1 MVSGSLMRIPTYR
14 EVESG
19 VGTILREQNGIGAI
33 LIDLSSLARIER
45 SFGAKAYQAL
55 QTQIEHVLGE
65 VRDKVREG
73 DILVR
78 DPDGDRFIL
87 FLSRRRD
94 GKNALSVENLQKF
107 AQRLEEQIRPRV
119 SRLSLPYLRERPSVD
134 VGYGFV
140 IHSPLES
147 DDRQIQRV
155 IEECRGSAD
164 LRRLIRERDEHEG
177 LIEIIHNRQLWT
189 AFQPIVELE
198 TRRIVGHE
206 GLSRGPRASELE
218 TPYALFGAAGRQG
231 ITEELERACRR
242 QAFVDWEVFGAS
254 GRLFINTVPATVRD
268 TSFLGR
274 GVLDYLGPRL
284 SPRDVTLEITEQRV
298 IENLN
303 LYREAMH
310 SFMDLGFSF
319 AIDDVG
325 AGYSGLET
333 MATLGAA
340 YLKIDMVLVRDV
352 HHKRVSQQIVK
363 AILDMGAGVD
373 AKVIAEGIE
382 TQEEAEAL
390 KGLGVLWGQGYLFG
404 RPQDPYVPG
413 FRPGVRTTA

>member
-1 MVSGSLMRIPTYR
+1 MSSGSLMKIPTYR

-19 VGTILREQNGIGAI
+19 VGTVLREQNGIGAI
-33 LIDLSSLARIER
+33 AIDLSSLARIER
-45 SFGAKAYQAL
+45 SFGAKAYKAL
-55 QTQIEHVLGE
+55 LLQIDSLLGE
-65 VRDKVREG
+65 VKDKVREG
-73 DILVR
+73 DILIR
-78 DPDGDRFIL
+78 DADGDSYVL

-94 GKNALSVENLQKF
+94 GKNALSVQDLQKL
-107 AQRLEEQIRPRV
+107 AGRIEGQIRPRI
-119 SRLSLPYLRERPSVD
+119 SRLSMPYLRERPSVG

-147 DDRQIQRV
+147 DERQIQRV
-155 IEECRGSAD
+155 IEECRASAE
-164 LRRLIRERDEHEG
+164 LRRRIRERDEHEG
-177 LIEIIHNRQLWT
+177 LIEVIHNRQLWT

-198 TRRIVGHE
+198 TRRVVGHE
-206 GLSRGPRASELE
+206 GLSRGPRGTELE

-340 YLKIDMVLVRDV
+340 YLKIDMVLVRGV
-352 HHKRVSQQIVK
+352 HHKRVSQQVVK
-363 AILDMGAGVD
+363 AILDMGTGVD
-373 AKVIAEGIE
+373 AIVIAEGIE
-382 TQEEAEAL
+382 TQDEADTL
-390 KGLGVLWGQGYLFG
+390 VNLGIRWGQGYLFG
-404 RPQDPYVPG
+404 RPQDPYAPG
-413 FRPGVRTTA
+413 FRPGIRTT

>member
-1 MVSGSLMRIPTYR
+1 MKIPTYR
-14 EVESG
+14 EVEAD
-19 VGTILREQNGIGAI
+19 VGTILREQNGIGAV
-33 LIDLSSLARIER
+33 LMDLGSLAGIER
-45 SFGAKAYQAL
+45 GFGEKAYQAL
-55 QTQIEHVLGE
+55 RTQIEPVIAE
-65 VRDKVREG
+65 VKDKVREG

-78 DPDGDRFIL
+78 DPDGDRYVL

-94 GKNALSVENLQKF
+94 GRNALSVADLQKL
-107 AQRLEEQIRPRV
+107 AERVEDHIRPRV
-119 SRLSLPYLRERPSVD
+119 GRLTTPYLRERPLVD

-147 DDRQIQRV
+147 DDRQIRRV
-155 IEECRGSAD
+155 MEECRASSD
-164 LRRLIRERDEHEG
+164 LRRRIRERDEHEG

-198 TRRIVGHE
+198 SRRIVGHE
-206 GLSRGPRASELE
+206 GLSRGPRGTELE
-218 TPYALFGAAGRQG
+218 TPYALFGAAGRHSV
-231 ITEELERACRR
+231 TEELERACRR
-242 QAFVDWEVFGAS
+242 QAFVDWEVFAAG

-274 GVLDYLGPRL
+274 GVFDYLGPRL

-310 SFMDLGFSF
+310 SFMDMGFSF

-352 HHKRVSQQIVK
+352 HHKRVSQQVVK

-373 AKVIAEGIE
+373 AIVIAEGIE

-390 KGLGVLWGQGYLFG
+390 MGLGVRFGQGYHFG
-404 RPQDPYVPG
+404 RPQDPYAPG
-413 FRPGVRTTA
+413 FRPGARAAV

>member
-1 MVSGSLMRIPTYR
+1 MGSGSLMKVPTYR

-19 VGTILREQNGIGAI
+19 VGTILREQNGIGAVV
-33 LIDLSSLARIER
+33 IDLSSLARIER

-55 QTQIEHVLGE
+55 GAQIESLLGE
-65 VRDKVREG
+65 VKDKVREG

-78 DPDGDRFIL
+78 EPDGDRYVL

-94 GKNALSVENLQKF
+94 GRNALSVQDLQKL
-107 AQRLEEQIRPRV
+107 AARVEEHIRPRI
-119 SRLSLPYLRERPSVD
+119 SRLSMPYLRERPSVG

-147 DDRQIQRV
+147 DERQIQRV
-155 IEECRGSAD
+155 IEECRTSAE
-164 LRRLIRERDEHEG
+164 LRRRIRERDEHEG
-177 LIEIIHNRQLWT
+177 LIEVIHNRQLWT

-198 TRRIVGHE
+198 TRRVVGHE
-206 GLSRGPRASELE
+206 GLSRGPRGTELE

-340 YLKIDMVLVRDV
+340 YLKIDMVLVRGV
-352 HHKRVSQQIVK
+352 HHKRVSQQVVK
-363 AILDMGAGVD
+363 AILDMGTGVD
-373 AKVIAEGIE
+373 AIVIAEGIE
-382 TQEEAEAL
+382 TQDEADTL
-390 KGLGVLWGQGYLFG
+390 VNLGIRWGQGYLFG
-404 RPQDPYVPG
+404 RPQDPYAPG
-413 FRPGVRTTA
+413 FRPGIRTT

>member
-1 MVSGSLMRIPTYR
+1 MVTGSLMTIPTYR
-14 EVESG
+14 EVEDS
-19 VGTILREQNGIGAI
+19 VGAILREQNGIGAI
-33 LIDLSSLARIER
+33 LVDLASLARIER

-55 QTQIEHVLGE
+55 RAQIEPLLGE
-65 VRDKVREG
+65 IKDKVREG

-78 DPDGDRFIL
+78 DPDGDRFVL

-94 GKNALSVENLQKF
+94 GKNALSVQDLQKL
-107 AQRLEEQIRPRV
+107 ADRIEEHVRPRIA
-119 SRLSLPYLRERPSVD
+119 RLTMPYLRERRLVD

-140 IHSPLES
+140 IYSPLES

-155 IEECRGSAD
+155 MEECRASSD

-177 LIEIIHNRQLWT
+177 LIEVIHNRQLWT
-189 AFQPIVELE
+189 AFQPIVELQ

-206 GLSRGPRASELE
+206 GLSRGPRGTELE

-231 ITEELERACRR
+231 LTEELERACRR
-242 QAFVDWEVFGAS
+242 QAFVDWEVFGAP

-340 YLKIDMVLVRDV
+340 YLKIDMALVRDV
-352 HHKRVSQQIVK
+352 HHKRVSQQVVK
-363 AILDMGAGVD
+363 AILDMGTGVD
-373 AKVIAEGIE
+373 ATVIAEGIE
-382 TQEEAEAL
+382 TQEEADSL
-390 KGLGVLWGQGYLFG
+390 LNLGVRWGQGYLFG

-413 FRPGVRTTA
+413 FKPGVRAAT

>member
-1 MVSGSLMRIPTYR
+1 MVSGFCMKIPTYR

-19 VGTILREQNGIGAI
+19 VGTILHEQNGIGAI
-33 LIDLSSLARIER
+33 LIDLGSLARIER
-45 SFGAKAYQAL
+45 SFGAKHYQAL
-55 QTQIEHVLGE
+55 RAQIEPVLGE
-65 VRDKVREG
+65 VKDKVRDG

-78 DPDGDRFIL
+78 DPDQDRFIL

-94 GKNALSVENLQKF
+94 GKSALSVEGLQKL
-107 AQRLEEQIRPRV
+107 ADRIEEHVRPRV
-119 SRLSLPYLRERPSVD
+119 SRLTMTFLRERPSVD

-140 IHSPLES
+140 IYSPLES

-164 LRRLIRERDEHEG
+164 LRRRIRERDEHEG

-198 TRRIVGHE
+198 PQRVVGHE
-206 GLSRGPRASELE
+206 GLSRGPRGTDLE

-242 QAFVDWEVFGAS
+242 QAFVDWGVFGAP

-340 YLKIDMVLVRDV
+340 YLKIDMALVRDV

-363 AILDMGAGVD
+363 AILDMGAGAD
-373 AKVIAEGIE
+373 AIVIAEGIE
-382 TQEEAEAL
+382 TREEAETL
-390 KGLGVLWGQGYLFG
+390 MGLGVRWGQGYLFG
-404 RPQDPYVPG
+404 RPQDPYAPG
-413 FRPGVRTTA
+413 FRPGVRTTK

>member
-1 MVSGSLMRIPTYR
+1 MKLPTYR
-14 EVESG
+14 EMESG
-19 VGTILREQNGIGAI
+19 VASILRDQNGIGAL
-33 LIDLSSLARIER
+33 LIDLGSLARIER
-45 SFGAKAYQAL
+45 SFGEKAYQAL
-55 QTQIEHVLGE
+55 HAQIEPVISE
-65 VRDKVREG
+65 VKDGVREG

-94 GKNALSVENLQKF
+94 GKNALSVKDLQKL
-107 AQRLEEQIRPRV
+107 ADRVEDHIGPRV
-119 SRLSLPYLRERPSVD
+119 ARLTMPYLRERPIVG

-140 IHSPLES
+140 IHSPIES
-147 DDRQIQRV
+147 DDRQVQRV
-155 IEECRGSAD
+155 LEECRASAD
-164 LRRLIRERDEHEG
+164 LRRSIRERKEHEG
-177 LIEIIHNRQLWT
+177 LIEIIYNRQLWT

-198 TRRIVGHE
+198 TRRVVGHE
-206 GLSRGPRASELE
+206 GLSRGPRGTELE
-218 TPYALFGAAGRQG
+218 TPYALFGAAGRHG
-231 ITEELERACRR
+231 VTEELERACRR
-242 QAFVDWEVFGAS
+242 QAFVDWGVFGAA

-310 SFMDLGFSF
+310 SFLDLGFSF

-333 MATLGAA
+333 MASLGAS
-340 YLKIDMVLVRDV
+340 YLKIDMALVRDV
-352 HHKRVSQQIVK
+352 QHKRVSQQVVK

-373 AKVIAEGIE
+373 AVVIAEGIE
-382 TQEEAEAL
+382 TPEEAEAL
-390 KGLGVLWGQGYLFG
+390 MGLGVRWGQGYFFG
-404 RPQDPYVPG
+404 RPQDPYAPG
-413 FRPGVRTTA
+413 FRPGVRAAT